1 MKLLLL
7 ALVPIATL
15 AVPSLARA
23 DQCQLYDAATARRVD
38 QLLAEGPKLVE
49 LCEPCGDKAPGLPF
63 TVSRFVHGERDL
75 AYTYVQ
81 TSNTRYEN
89 LAMLVDCPVRG
100 VSPSLVVTGE
110 TEHGVLISAD
120 LTPVTAYATPMMA
133 ADVAADVAS
142 DVASNAPAHVTFHTT
157 TRVEQPLPWFVV
169 LVAAGGGF
177 FAGAG
182 IVALG
187 LAARRRRAMRPRAN
201 DLRIS

>member
-7 ALVPIATL
+7 SLGPIAIL
-15 AVPSLARA
+15 AAPSLARA

-38 QLLAEGPKLVE
+38 QLLADHPKLVE

-63 TVSRFVHGERDL
+63 RVSQFVHGERDL

-100 VSPSLVVTGE
+100 VSPSLAVTKE
-110 TEHGVLISAD
+110 TEHGMLISAD
-120 LTPVTAYATPMMA
+120 TTPVTAYAPPMIA
-133 ADVAADVAS
+133 ADGAACVAS
-142 DVASNAPAHVTFHTT
+142 FAPAHVTFHTT

-169 LVAAGGGF
+169 VVATGGGV

-187 LAARRRRAMRPRAN
+187 FAARRRRAMRPRAS